1 MAKLALSFIL
11 SKVKGNKW
19 QTFPGIGAPIPRVEV
34 QLSSLHVSCEACL
47 SVCMWQREEVAGK
60 ERSFRHQTTIVC
72 LGNGKADRLLTL
84 SACFVSRIKLRHCHS
99 YCKSVTVWHNF
110 LREAILYIIHVIC
123 FPTFFTLP
131 SS

>member
-47 SVCMWQREEVAGK
+47 SVCLYVAKRGSGGKRKELSPPDNDCLPRKWQGR
-60 ERSFRHQTTIVC
+60 
-72 LGNGKADRLLTL
+72 
-84 SACFVSRIKLRHCHS
+84 
-99 YCKSVTVWHNF
+99 
-110 LREAILYIIHVIC
+110 
-123 FPTFFTLP
+123 
-131 SS
+131 